1 MEGLLSKVKILN
13 LMCFFSEMFETRVD
27 KRRLEGQRIRMMSP
41 ESSQTIK
48 ETTHFVLLSYRK
60 QIHYGAEEKE
70 I

>member
-1 MEGLLSKVKILN
+1 
-13 LMCFFSEMFETRVD
+13 MFEIRVG

-48 ETTHFVLLSYRK
+48 ETTDLVFLSYWK
-60 QIHYGAEEKE
+60 QIQYEAEEKE